1 MQVINEL
8 IKYSSGRVALAGKDI
23 DDTRVWDGFLI
34 VAKTVGPKLP
44 RNTTLYPSS
53 SFLFSFLLLF
63 FPISLPFFCNPTSTS
78 YFFLL
83 CLTLMTFIP
92 IKFAYVDEDLG
103 HDPKREELSGS
114 NPSSTFSSII
124 LLPFFSLFSFYS
136 LFPLFANYYINFS
149 TCSDTLRYVKF
160 RCVSKT
166 RAEQISS
173 SSLFSTVL
181 LLFLSFL
188 VLPFLLFSSSF
199 LFLFLFFDKSKDW
212 FLFKRIG
219 SSGSED
225 AHVYWKCERRGSGN
239 SLL

>member
-53 SFLFSFLLLF
+53 SSFLFSFLLLS

-78 YFFLL
+78 YLFLL

-103 HDPKREELSGS
+103 HDTKREELSGS
-114 NPSSTFSSII
+114 NPSSTFSAII
-124 LLPFFSLFSFYS
+124 LLPLFSLFSFYS
-136 LFPLFANYYINFS
+136 SPS
-149 TCSDTLRYVKF
+149 LR
-160 RCVSKT
+160 
-166 RAEQISS
+166 
-173 SSLFSTVL
+173 
-181 LLFLSFL
+181 
-188 VLPFLLFSSSF
+188 
-199 LFLFLFFDKSKDW
+199 
-212 FLFKRIG
+212 
-219 SSGSED
+219 
-225 AHVYWKCERRGSGN
+225 
-239 SLL
+239 